1 MRSNANVGAQ
11 GPTARFFVQP
21 RIDIKVSQAL
31 EKGNFK

>member
-21 RIDIKVSQAL
+21 RIDIKVSKAL